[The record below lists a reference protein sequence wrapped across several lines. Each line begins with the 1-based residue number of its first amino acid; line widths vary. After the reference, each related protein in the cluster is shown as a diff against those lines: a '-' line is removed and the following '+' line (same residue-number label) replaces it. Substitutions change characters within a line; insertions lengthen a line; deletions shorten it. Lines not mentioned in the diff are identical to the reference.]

1 MSFAK
6 SAEAKYREIGRAGF
20 VNMSKMREMGPPVPV
35 PLIVAAATAAVRV
48 AK

>member
-20 VNMSKMREMGPPVPV
+20 VNMSKMREMGPPVP
-35 PLIVAAATAAVRV
+35 LIVAAATAAVRV